1 MPYNYLQ
8 AGFVW
13 PWFVEIL
20 RGTRPFWFSVIQ
32 AWFVW
37 PWFVETLRREA
48 EARCSDFVLRTR
60 LELVQAFLPKGF

>member
-20 RGTRPFWFSVIQ
+20 R
-32 AWFVW
+32 
-37 PWFVETLRREA
+37 REA
-48 EARCSDFVLRTR
+48 EARSSDYVLRTR

>member
-1 MPYNYLQ
+1 MPASTIAVATWAFKRGTCHGNMPYNYLH

-20 RGTRPFWFSVIQ
+20 R
-32 AWFVW
+32 
-37 PWFVETLRREA
+37 REA
-48 EARCSDFVLRTR
+48 EARSSDYVLRTR